1 MALPSHWARP
11 PPIRLGRAG
20 LGGKVDSHFLKRFG
34 SAILLSVVQSGLG
47 LLQRGGNDVV
57 VRTADDAKSVA
68 GIALQRDINIP
79 PTVKVAQGTAIRI
92 FTARDLGLSQVPTAA
107 SNEHDDP
114 HRRGTKQHLSQQ
126 LSRAICASGS
136 TLAM

>member
-1 MALPSHWARP
+1 
-11 PPIRLGRAG
+11 LGRAG

-92 FTARDLGLSQVPTAA
+92 FTARDLDFS
-107 SNEHDDP
+107 
-114 HRRGTKQHLSQQ
+114 GTDGGQQ
-126 LSRAICASGS
+126 
-136 TLAM
+136 